1 MVVLEVEER
10 VAWMGDGREEEWAS
24 VEIKGCLRLEW

>member
-10 VAWMGDGREEEWAS
+10 VAWMGDGREEEWADW
-24 VEIKGCLRLEW
+24 EIVGGLRWEY